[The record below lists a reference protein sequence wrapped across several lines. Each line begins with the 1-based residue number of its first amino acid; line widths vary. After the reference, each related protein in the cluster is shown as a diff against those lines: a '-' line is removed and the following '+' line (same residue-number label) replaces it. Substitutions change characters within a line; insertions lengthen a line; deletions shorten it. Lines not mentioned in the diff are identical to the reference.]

1 MQPRPRMSWVLAVCL
16 ALCWPL
22 AGSQPSKA
30 SAQEADPVLTIVGP
44 DPQTPL
50 AGIVR
55 MRAEVVPAA
64 DVERVEF
71 FVNGVLACTAPAP
84 APFAC
89 SWDAG
94 DSSEPRIVRVVARLG
109 SGGRLVRSMRAR
121 GRPAALFSAG
131 TDVILVP
138 VVVQDRRGRFVD
150 DLALEDFQLFEDG
163 VRQDASFFEAANIP
177 LDLVLAVDFS
187 ASMTAAMGP
196 LRFAARHFL
205 RELPEAARLGL
216 IAFNDRTYVLARQ
229 EQNRAAL
236 TDAID
241 ALPAPFGGTA
251 LLDAMNYALDL
262 HGDEQAHRVVVLF
275 SDGDDRHS
283 FSVVDSVEER
293 IRGSQA
299 TVYVVT
305 MGRGRE
311 MERVRELLGR
321 LTRVSGGR
329 SFSIERIGELDG
341 ILAHIRDRLQ
351 NRYFLAYQSSNPA
364 RDGRWRRIEVRTPN
378 RRHVVTAREGYA
390 AEPRP

>member
-1 MQPRPRMSWVLAVCL
+1 MELQPRMWWALAACTALSCQL
-16 ALCWPL
+16 AASRPSNAL
-22 AGSQPSKA
+22 AQP
-30 SAQEADPVLTIVGP
+30 ADPELRIVEP

-71 FVNGVLACTAPAP
+71 FVNGAPACTAPAP
-84 APFAC
+84 APYEC

-94 DSSEPRIVRVVARLG
+94 DSAQPRLVRVVARFSG
-109 SGGRLVRSMRAR
+109 GGRLVRSMRTR

-131 TDVILVP
+131 TDVVLVP

-150 DLALEDFQLFEDG
+150 GLTPDDFHLFEDG
-163 VRQDASFFEAANIP
+163 VRQDASFFEASSMA
-177 LDLVLAVDFS
+177 LDLVLALDFS

-196 LRFAARHFL
+196 LRFAARHFI
-205 RELPEAARLGL
+205 RELPEPARLGL

-229 EQNRAAL
+229 EQDRAVL
-236 TDAID
+236 MDAVD
-241 ALPAPFGGTA
+241 TLPTPFGGTA

-283 FSVVDSVEER
+283 FSAVDSVEER
-293 IRGSQA
+293 IRTSQA

-311 MERVRELLGR
+311 IERVRELLGR
-321 LTRVSGGR
+321 LTRVTGGR
-329 SFSIERIGELDG
+329 SFSIERIDQLDDV
-341 ILAHIRDRLQ
+341 LAHIRDRLR
-351 NRYFLAYQSSNPA
+351 NRYFLAYQSSRPM
-364 RDGRWRRIEVRTPN
+364 RDGAWRRIEVQTGN
-378 RRHVVTAREGYA
+378 RRHVVTAREGYV
-390 AEPRP
+390 AESGF

>member
-1 MQPRPRMSWVLAVCL
+1 MELKPRMSWTLAVCM
-16 ALCWPL
+16 ALFCPL
-22 AGSQPSKA
+22 GGSLPSHA
-30 SAQEADPVLTIVGP
+30 RAQETVPVLTIVEP

-64 DVERVEF
+64 DVVRVEF
-71 FVNGVLACTAPAP
+71 FVNGVPACTAPAP
-84 APFAC
+84 APFECA
-89 SWDAG
+89 WDAG
-94 DSSEPRIVRVVARLG
+94 DGSEARIVRVVARFSG
-109 SGGRLVRSMRAR
+109 GGRLVRSMRAR

-131 TDVILVP
+131 TDVVLVP
-138 VVVQDRRGRFVD
+138 VVVQDRRRRFVG
-150 DLALEDFQLFEDG
+150 DLTLEDFELFEDG
-163 VRQDASFFEAANIP
+163 VRQDASFFQAASIP

-187 ASMTAAMGP
+187 ASMTAAMGS
-196 LRFAARHFL
+196 LRFAARHFI

-229 EQNRAAL
+229 ERNRAAL
-236 TDAID
+236 TQAVD

-251 LLDAMNYALDL
+251 LLDAMSYALDL

-283 FSVVDSVEER
+283 FSAVDLVEER
-293 IRGSQA
+293 IRASQA

-321 LTRVSGGR
+321 LTQVSGGR
-329 SFSIERIGELDG
+329 AFSIERIEELDG
-341 ILAHIRDRLQ
+341 VLAHIRDRLQ

-364 RDGRWRRIEVRTPN
+364 RDGTWRRIEVRTSN
-378 RRHVVTAREGYA
+378 RRHVVAAREGYS
-390 AEPRP
+390 AETGF